1 MYDDIEP
8 VNIFSRIKSLNPDQV
23 TFRKLWKNG
32 DKRLPQ
38 TIWVEKNKCNEST
51 YDNINKYIVSEGKP
65 LYRLPFGAMAYSI
78 WGMSTVI
85 DNNCMGKNEMNKL
98 KYVILRENG
107 KLYCQWDDEGSL
119 IF

>member
-1 MYDDIEP
+1 
-8 VNIFSRIKSLNPDQV
+8 
-23 TFRKLWKNG
+23 
-32 DKRLPQ
+32 
-38 TIWVEKNKCNEST
+38 
-51 YDNINKYIVSEGKP
+51 
-65 LYRLPFGAMAYSI
+65 MAYSI

-85 DNNCMGKNEMNKL
+85 DDNCMNKNELKKL